1 MAIQQISVFVEN
13 KQGKL
18 VETIKKMADNGINI
32 RAMSIAD
39 TKDFGILRMITS
51 DNAKTKEVLSD
62 NTVVNTT
69 ETSDNAKTKEVLS
82 DNTVVNTT
90 DVIAVKM
97 ADTPGALYK
106 VMDILSS
113 AGVNI
118 EYLYAFTASD
128 ALGAY
133 VVFRVDDVPHAQ
145 KLMDDNGMQSLN
157 DEDVAN
163 L

>member
-18 VETIKKMADNGINI
+18 VETVKTLAENDINI

-51 DNAKTKEVLSD
+51 DSAKTREVLSAD
-62 NTVVNTT
+62 
-69 ETSDNAKTKEVLS
+69 
-82 DNTVVNTT
+82 TVVNTT

-97 ADTPGALYK
+97 ADRPGALYK
-106 VMDILSS
+106 VIDILSE

-118 EYLYAFTASD
+118 EYMYAFTASD

-133 VVFRVDDVPHAQ
+133 VVFRVDDVAQAQ
-145 KLMDDNGMQSLN
+145 KLMDENGMQSLSET
-157 DEDVAN
+157 DMI
-163 L
+163 

>member
-18 VETIKKMADNGINI
+18 VETVKTLAENDINI
-32 RAMSIAD
+32 RATSIAD

-51 DNAKTKEVLSD
+51 DNAKTREVLSAD
-62 NTVVNTT
+62 
-69 ETSDNAKTKEVLS
+69 
-82 DNTVVNTT
+82 TVVNTT

-97 ADTPGALYK
+97 ADRPGALYK
-106 VMDILSS
+106 VIDILSE

-118 EYLYAFTASD
+118 EYMYAFTASD

-133 VVFRVDDVPHAQ
+133 VVFRVDDVAQAQ
-145 KLMDDNGMQSLN
+145 KLMDENGMQSLRET
-157 DEDVAN
+157 DMI
-163 L
+163 

>member
-18 VETIKKMADNGINI
+18 VETVKTLADNDINI

-51 DNAKTKEVLSD
+51 DNAKTREVLSKD
-62 NTVVNTT
+62 TVVN
-69 ETSDNAKTKEVLS
+69 S
-82 DNTVVNTT
+82 T

-97 ADTPGALYK
+97 ADRPGALYK
-106 VMDILSS
+106 VIAILSKE
-113 AGVNI
+113 GINI
-118 EYLYAFTASD
+118 EYMYAFTASD

-133 VVFRVDDVPHAQ
+133 VVFRVDDVALAQ
-145 KLMDDNGMQSLN
+145 ELIDKNGLKSLS
-157 DEDVAN
+157 DEDVQN
-163 L
+163 M

>member
-18 VETIKKMADNGINI
+18 VQTVQLLAANNINI

-51 DNAKTKEVLSD
+51 DNAKTKEVLSND
-62 NTVVNTT
+62 TVVNTA
-69 ETSDNAKTKEVLS
+69 E
-82 DNTVVNTT
+82 
-90 DVIAVKM
+90 VIAVKM
-97 ADTPGALYK
+97 ADRPGALYK
-106 VMDILSS
+106 VVDILSK

-118 EYLYAFTASD
+118 EYMYAFTASD

-133 VVFRVDDVPHAQ
+133 VVFRVDDVAQAQ
-145 KLMDDNGMQSLN
+145 KLMDDNGLQSLH
-157 DEDVAN
+157 DEEIQN

>member
-69 ETSDNAKTKEVLS
+69 E
-82 DNTVVNTT
+82 
-90 DVIAVKM
+90 VIAVKM
-97 ADTPGALYK
+97 ADVPGALYK

-163 L
+163 LSCINLNA

>member
-69 ETSDNAKTKEVLS
+69 E
-82 DNTVVNTT
+82 
-90 DVIAVKM
+90 VIAVKM
-97 ADTPGALYK
+97 ADVPGALYK

-157 DEDVAN
+157 DEDVVN

>member
-39 TKDFGILRMITS
+39 TKDFGILRMI
-51 DNAKTKEVLSD
+51 
-62 NTVVNTT
+62 
-69 ETSDNAKTKEVLS
+69 TSDNAKTKEVLS

-157 DEDVAN
+157 DEDIAN

>member
-18 VETIKKMADNGINI
+18 VETVKTIAENDINI

-51 DNAKTKEVLSD
+51 DNAKTKEVLS
-62 NTVVNTT
+62 
-69 ETSDNAKTKEVLS
+69 SDS
-82 DNTVVNTT
+82 VVNTT

-97 ADTPGALYK
+97 ADRPGSLYK
-106 VMDILSS
+106 VIDILSK
-113 AGVNI
+113 AGINI
-118 EYLYAFTASD
+118 EYMYAFTASD

-133 VVFRVDDVPHAQ
+133 VVFRVDDVPQAQ
-145 KLMDDNGMQSLN
+145 KLIDDNGLKSLN
-157 DEDVAN
+157 DEDVQSM
-163 L
+163 

>member
-1 MAIQQISVFVEN
+1 MAIQQISAFVEN

-18 VETIKKMADNGINI
+18 VETIKTMADNGINI

-39 TKDFGILRMITS
+39 TKDFGILRMI
-51 DNAKTKEVLSD
+51 
-62 NTVVNTT
+62 
-69 ETSDNAKTKEVLS
+69 TSDNAKTKEVLS

-157 DEDVAN
+157 DEDIVN

>member
-69 ETSDNAKTKEVLS
+69 E
-82 DNTVVNTT
+82 
-90 DVIAVKM
+90 VIAVKM
-97 ADTPGALYK
+97 EDVPGALYK

-157 DEDVAN
+157 DEDIVN

>member
-18 VETIKKMADNGINI
+18 VETVKTLAENYINI

-51 DNAKTKEVLSD
+51 DNAKTKEVLS
-62 NTVVNTT
+62 
-69 ETSDNAKTKEVLS
+69 SD
-82 DNTVVNTT
+82 TVVNTT

-97 ADTPGALYK
+97 ADRPGALYK
-106 VMDILSS
+106 VIDILSK
-113 AGVNI
+113 AGINI
-118 EYLYAFTASD
+118 EYMYAFTASD

-133 VVFRVDDVPHAQ
+133 VVFRVDDVPQAQ
-145 KLMDDNGMQSLN
+145 KLIDENGLKSLN
-157 DEDVAN
+157 DEDVQTM
-163 L
+163 

>member
-1 MAIQQISVFVEN
+1 MAIQQISAFVEN

-18 VETIKKMADNGINI
+18 VETIKTMADNGINI

-39 TKDFGILRMITS
+39 TKDFGILRMI
-51 DNAKTKEVLSD
+51 
-62 NTVVNTT
+62 
-69 ETSDNAKTKEVLS
+69 TSDNAKTKEVLS

-157 DEDVAN
+157 DEDIAN

>member
-51 DNAKTKEVLSD
+51 DNAKTKEVLSND
-62 NTVVNTT
+62 TVVNTA
-69 ETSDNAKTKEVLS
+69 E
-82 DNTVVNTT
+82 
-90 DVIAVKM
+90 VIAVKM
-97 ADTPGALYK
+97 ADRPGALYK
-106 VMDILSS
+106 VVDILSK

-118 EYLYAFTASD
+118 EYMYAFTASD

-133 VVFRVDDVPHAQ
+133 VVFRVDDVAQAQ
-145 KLMDDNGMQSLN
+145 KLMDDNGLQSLN
-157 DEDVAN
+157 DEDIVN

>member
-18 VETIKKMADNGINI
+18 VETIKTMADNGINI

-39 TKDFGILRMITS
+39 TKDFGILRMI
-51 DNAKTKEVLSD
+51 
-62 NTVVNTT
+62 
-69 ETSDNAKTKEVLS
+69 TSDNAKTKEVLS

-145 KLMDDNGMQSLN
+145 RLMDDNGMQSLN
-157 DEDVAN
+157 DVDIVN

>member
-18 VETIKKMADNGINI
+18 VETIKTMADNGINI

-69 ETSDNAKTKEVLS
+69 
-82 DNTVVNTT
+82 

-106 VMDILSS
+106 VIDILSK
-113 AGVNI
+113 AGINI
-118 EYLYAFTASD
+118 EYMYAFTASD
-128 ALGAY
+128 SLGAY

-145 KLMDDNGMQSLN
+145 KVIDDNGLKSLN
-157 DEDVAN
+157 DEDVQTM
-163 L
+163 

>member
-18 VETIKKMADNGINI
+18 VETVKTLAENDINI

-51 DNAKTKEVLSD
+51 DNAKTKEVLS
-62 NTVVNTT
+62 
-69 ETSDNAKTKEVLS
+69 SDS
-82 DNTVVNTT
+82 VVNTT

-97 ADTPGALYK
+97 ADRPGSLYK
-106 VMDILSS
+106 VIDILSK
-113 AGVNI
+113 AGINI
-118 EYLYAFTASD
+118 EYMYAFTASD

-133 VVFRVDDVPHAQ
+133 VVFRVDDVPRAQ
-145 KLMDDNGMQSLN
+145 KLIDDNGLKSLK
-157 DEDVAN
+157 DEDVQSM
-163 L
+163 

>member
-18 VETIKKMADNGINI
+18 VETVKTLAENDINI

-51 DNAKTKEVLSD
+51 DNAKTKEVLS
-62 NTVVNTT
+62 
-69 ETSDNAKTKEVLS
+69 SDS
-82 DNTVVNTT
+82 VVNTT

-97 ADTPGALYK
+97 ADRPGALYK
-106 VMDILSS
+106 VIDILSK
-113 AGVNI
+113 AGINI
-118 EYLYAFTASD
+118 EYMYAFTASD

-133 VVFRVDDVPHAQ
+133 VVFRVDDVPQAQ
-145 KLMDDNGMQSLN
+145 KVIDDNGLKSLN
-157 DEDVAN
+157 DEDVQSM
-163 L
+163 

>member
-18 VETIKKMADNGINI
+18 VETVKTLAENDINI

-51 DNAKTKEVLSD
+51 DNAKTKEVLSVD
-62 NTVVNTT
+62 
-69 ETSDNAKTKEVLS
+69 
-82 DNTVVNTT
+82 TVVNTT

-97 ADTPGALYK
+97 ADRPGALYK
-106 VMDILSS
+106 VIDILSK

-118 EYLYAFTASD
+118 EYMYAFTASD
-128 ALGAY
+128 SLGAY
-133 VVFRVDDVPHAQ
+133 VVFRVDDVPQAQ
-145 KLMDDNGMQSLN
+145 QLMDDNGLQSLN
-157 DEDVAN
+157 NDD
-163 L
+163 LI

>member
-18 VETIKKMADNGINI
+18 VETVKTLAENDINI

-51 DNAKTKEVLSD
+51 DNAKTKEVLS
-62 NTVVNTT
+62 
-69 ETSDNAKTKEVLS
+69 SD
-82 DNTVVNTT
+82 TVVNTT

-97 ADTPGALYK
+97 ADRPGALYK
-106 VMDILSS
+106 VIDILAK
-113 AGVNI
+113 AGINI
-118 EYLYAFTASD
+118 EYMYAFTASD

-133 VVFRVDDVPHAQ
+133 VVFRVDDVPQAQ
-145 KLMDDNGMQSLN
+145 KVIDDNGLKSLN
-157 DEDVAN
+157 DEDVQSM
-163 L
+163 